1 MFKLIKR
8 LLVALV
14 LGVALYSLLG
24 FIVLPEVGVRLINQ
38 QLAHYTSLPAHLKKI
53 QLNPFT
59 LELSL
64 HEFQL
69 GTEDKPQLRFEQF
82 YTQLDWRSLWL
93 GRVQVRSLSL
103 EKPFVQIQLN
113 AKGQLN
119 AQSWFKLPPSDPSAE
134 SSGLPVPIHIEHIA
148 LVNGHVQFEDL
159 GPKEAVRLNYNQ
171 INLSARDFSTL
182 NNGIAELLLSLN
194 NAQTKQQQLSWTG
207 QLTLDPLLV
216 SGQLKLSALELNKL
230 RPYIQQAMPL
240 VLEQGQ
246 LNLAS
251 QVQLSLPKS
260 GLQLKLEDL
269 SLEAKT
275 LRINAPDKRPLIRLD
290 QLSLAKTS
298 VNLAEQRV
306 QIGKIHSQKFETWLA
321 READGELDWQKLFS
335 SNSSS
340 QPKAATAKTK
350 ASTSKSSAAEKPWQV
365 QIATLQL
372 RDYQIHAADRQPKDA
387 VKLDIGPLNLDVT
400 QIDTQ
405 SKRPLQFEL
414 STGLSPKGR
423 LKAQGQFNL
432 NTLVAQVQ
440 LNTQD
445 IDLRL
450 AQSYL
455 APFAKIELRSGLLS
469 THLDIAVTQI
479 QPLALQVT
487 GQAEITQ
494 WRLLDAQRKQEDLV
508 KWQRLQVAGID
519 YRHEQSLNIQRINL
533 VQPYARFVINSDLSS
548 NFSDLVINQTP
559 EPTSKAAPQTAS
571 KNADDTKPMGIRIGS
586 IQIINGS
593 GYFADLSLKP
603 DFATSIQTLSGDI
616 GTLDN
621 RSNRPAK
628 VVVRGK
634 VDRYSPLSIQGTLN
648 PFDPLQ
654 NLDITTRFKQVE
666 MTTLTPYSGKFA
678 GYRIRK
684 GRLDLDLHYRIQGKR
699 LKADNQVVIHQL
711 QLGERVDSDAAPD
724 LPIRLAIALL
734 KDKSGTIQLD
744 LPIEGNLEDP
754 SFSVMPLIGKTLGNM
769 LSKAV
774 QAPFS
779 LLGSLLDFGGADPGK
794 VPFNAGQTELSTEAK
809 TALDA
814 LAKALKDRPDL
825 MVEVEGSSNPTLD
838 GPSLAQQHLEQTY
851 QMMWYRKLERQGE
864 RLPAS
869 PDKLQVSDQAKAS
882 LLEEL
887 YPIRLKQQ
895 PPAAWKSL
903 SAQERQAQLRQAV
916 LGSWN
921 QDETAMR
928 QLSQNRAQVIKDYLV
943 QQGGVNN
950 IRIYLVD
957 SNLSAS
963 TEKNTV
969 ASSLYLAGQ

>member
-1 MFKLIKR
+1 MFKLLKR

-14 LGVALYSLLG
+14 LGLALYSLLG
-24 FIVLPEVGVRLINQ
+24 FIVLPEVGQRLINQ

-64 HEFQL
+64 HEFRL
-69 GTEDKPQLRFEQF
+69 GTEDKPQLSFECF

-93 GRVQVRSLSL
+93 GRIQVRSLSL
-103 EKPFVQIQLN
+103 EKPFVQIQLDP
-113 AKGQLN
+113 KGQLN
-119 AQSWFKLPPSDPSAE
+119 AQSWFKLPPSDPSSK
-134 SSGLPVPIHIEHIA
+134 SSGLPLSIHIEHIA
-148 LVNGHVQFEDL
+148 LVNGHAQFEDL
-159 GPKEAVRLNYNQ
+159 GPKEAIRLNYDQ
-171 INLSARDFSTL
+171 INLSARDFSTQE
-182 NNGIAELLLSLN
+182 NAIAELLLSLN
-194 NAQTKQQQLSWTG
+194 NAQTQQQQLSWKG
-207 QLTLDPLLV
+207 QVKLDPLLV
-216 SGQLKLSALELNKL
+216 NGQLKLEALELNNL
-230 RPYIQQAMPL
+230 RPYIQQAAPL
-240 VLEQGQ
+240 VVEQGQ
-246 LNLAS
+246 LNLSS
-251 QVQLSLPKS
+251 QVQLSLPAS
-260 GLQLKLEDL
+260 GLQLLLDDL
-269 SLEAKT
+269 SLDTKA
-275 LRINAPDKRPLIRLD
+275 LRINAPDKRPLIRLE

-298 VNLAEQRV
+298 VNLAEQRL
-306 QIGKIHSQKFETWLA
+306 QIGKIHSQKLETWLA

-335 SNSSS
+335 NNSTTKSNPA
-340 QPKAATAKTK
+340 QTK
-350 ASTSKSSAAEKPWQV
+350 APANKSSATEKPWQL
-365 QIATLQL
+365 QIATIQL
-372 RDYQIHAADRQPKDA
+372 RNYQIHAADRQPKEA
-387 VKLDIGPLNLDVT
+387 VQLEVGPLNLDVS

-414 STGLSPKGR
+414 NTGLGSKGR

-432 NTLVAQVQ
+432 ATLAAQVQ
-440 LNTQD
+440 VNTQD
-445 IDLRL
+445 VDLRL

-455 APFAKIELRSGLLS
+455 SPLAQVELRSGLLN
-469 THLDIAVTQI
+469 TTLDVAVTQI

-494 WRLLDAQRKQEDLV
+494 WHLLDAHRKQELI
-508 KWQRLQVAGID
+508 KWQRLHIAGID
-519 YRHEQSLNIQRINL
+519 YRHEQSLNIQRISL
-533 VQPYARFVINSDLSS
+533 VQPYTRFVINPDLSS
-548 NFSDLVINQTP
+548 NFSTLLVKQTP
-559 EPTSKAAPQTAS
+559 EPAKKVPVQAAPKS
-571 KNADDTKPMGIRIGS
+571 INATKPMGIRIGS

-621 RSNRPAK
+621 QSTRPAK
-628 VVVRGK
+628 VVIRGK
-634 VDRYSPLSIQGTLN
+634 VDRYSPLSIEGTLT

-699 LKADNQVVIHQL
+699 LKAENQVVIHQL
-711 QLGERVDSDAAPD
+711 QLGERVDSDAAAD

-734 KDKSGTIQLD
+734 KDSSGTIHLD

-754 SFSVMPLIGKTLGNM
+754 SFSIMPLLGKTLGNM

-779 LLGSLLDFGGADPGK
+779 LLGSLMDFGGADPNK
-794 VPFNAGQTELSTEAK
+794 IPFNAGQTELSTEAK
-809 TALDA
+809 TTLNA

-825 MVEVEGSSNPTLD
+825 MLEVEGASSPTLD
-838 GPSLAQQHLEQTY
+838 GPSLAQQKLEQAYRALWY
-851 QMMWYRKLERQGE
+851 QKLQSKGE
-864 RLPAS
+864 RLPSS
-869 PDKLQVSDQAKAS
+869 PDKLQISDQAKAS

-895 PPAAWKSL
+895 PPNAWKSL
-903 SAQERQAQLRQAV
+903 SAQERQTQLQQAV
-916 LGSWN
+916 LKSWN
-921 QDETAMR
+921 QDQASMR
-928 QLSQNRAQVIKDYLV
+928 QLSQARAQTIKDYLV
-943 QQGGVNN
+943 QQGGINN

-963 TEKNTV
+963 SENNTV
-969 ASSLYLAGQ
+969 ASTLYLAGQ